1 MVMMTAAPS
10 NTEGYGGGPPDSPD
24 RNLVDDHSHN
34 HGHNDGQHVTGT
46 ELHPHPHHQAQPQR
60 RFSRASSRRASVVS
74 PVNYNV
80 PDDYAN
86 LEASN
91 ISPVQNPD
99 EEPITRHETLEQV
112 RSRDRGYI
120 REQKQQRRESQL
132 RHVDQQQQPQAA
144 ESSADYD
151 REKGQQQTGIA
162 KSHKVS
168 RLATELYTIS
178 YLILFSLLGTLAR
191 LGLQA
196 LTSNYPQSPI
206 IFPSIWPNFAGC
218 VVMGFLAED
227 RMLFRS
233 DWGQEPAPSKKSD
246 DQETGSVPVEPKIDP
261 ATTKKA
267 HLALKKTI
275 PLYIGLATGFCGS
288 FTSFSSFIRD
298 IFLALSNDLSA
309 SSSPDTPT
317 MHSRNGGYSFMAIL
331 SVLITT
337 ISLSLSGLSLGAH
350 LAIAIAPLFLRFN
363 LTLPYGFTSKVLDRL
378 AVLLG
383 FGCWLGS
390 VFLSIWPPDR
400 YSLSILNDSV
410 NEKWRGTATFALV
423 FAPLGCLLRF
433 YTSAHLN
440 GRLPNFP
447 LGTFVVNMLGTAVLG
462 MAWDLEHVSLP
473 GGGVVGC
480 QVLQGVAD
488 GFCGCLTTVSTW
500 AVELAALRRRNA
512 YVYGGASVGGG
523 LALLVV
529 IMGSL
534 RWTKGFGEVKCVH

>member
-1 MVMMTAAPS
+1 MMTGPS
-10 NTEGYGGGPPDSPD
+10 GDTEEYGGGPPDSPD
-24 RNLVDDHSHN
+24 RQNQRQHNLVDDHNYRHQ
-34 HGHNDGQHVTGT
+34 GHVTGT
-46 ELHPHPHHQAQPQR
+46 ELHPHPHPHHHRSQTQR
-60 RFSRASSRRASVVS
+60 RLSRASSHRASVVS
-74 PVNYNV
+74 PVNYDV

-91 ISPVQNPD
+91 VSPVQNPD
-99 EEPITRHETLEQV
+99 EEPITRHETLEQI
-112 RSRDRGYI
+112 RSRDRDYL
-120 REQKQQRRESQL
+120 REQKL
-132 RHVDQQQQPQAA
+132 LGQPQEAA
-144 ESSADYD
+144 ESSEDYK
-151 REKGQQQTGIA
+151 EKGAGVTKRQQQ
-162 KSHKVS
+162 KVP

-178 YLILFSLLGTLAR
+178 YLIFFSLLGTLAR

-233 DWGQEPAPSKKSD
+233 DWGQQQPSLKKDDDDEIEPGRGSFPPAETVIDKAALKK
-246 DQETGSVPVEPKIDP
+246 T
-261 ATTKKA
+261 

-298 IFLALSNDLSA
+298 IFLALSNDLAAHGSLG
-309 SSSPDTPT
+309 P
-317 MHSRNGGYSFMAIL
+317 MSRNGGYSFVALL

-337 ISLSLSGLSLGAH
+337 VSLSLSGLFLGAH
-350 LAIAIAPLFLRFN
+350 LAIAVAPLFTRFN
-363 LTLPYGFTSKVLDRL
+363 LTLPYTFVSRVLDRL
-378 AVLLG
+378 VVVLG

-400 YSLSILNDSV
+400 NSASNR
-410 NEKWRGTATFALV
+410 EERWRGTATFALV

-433 YTSAHLN
+433 YASAHLN
-440 GRLPNFP
+440 GRLPSFP
-447 LGTFVVNMLGTAVLG
+447 LGTFVVNLLGTAVLG
-462 MAWDLEHVSLP
+462 MAWDLEHVPL
-473 GGGVVGC
+473 GGTMGC

-500 AVELAALRRRNA
+500 AAELAALRRRNA
-512 YVYGGASVGGG
+512 YVYGGASVGCG
-523 LALLVV
+523 LALLVI

-534 RWTKGFGEVKCVH
+534 RWTEGFGEVRCVH